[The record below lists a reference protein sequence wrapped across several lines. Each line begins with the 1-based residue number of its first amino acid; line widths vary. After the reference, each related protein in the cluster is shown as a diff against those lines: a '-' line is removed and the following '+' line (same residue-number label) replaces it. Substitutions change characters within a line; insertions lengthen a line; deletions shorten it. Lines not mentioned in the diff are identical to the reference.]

1 MTARQLALKV
11 LYEVEKNG
19 AYPGMELKKQLSAS
33 DLLAVDKGFATEL
46 VYGVI
51 KNRTRLDFI
60 ISKYSKQKLK
70 KISDW
75 IINILRLGVY
85 QIIFLDKVPLSA
97 AVNESVKLAK
107 RYGHQASSGFV
118 NGVLRNVGRSGDV
131 QYPKGREFYEI
142 FYSHPKWLV
151 DMLFDQYGDE
161 AKVIIENNNK
171 VPSTTVR
178 VNVLKTTCDE
188 VVKALAKKGVNVE
201 KTKCENV
208 LKITDFGDISKLD
221 EYKDGLIT
229 PQGLSSYVAAEA
241 VAVKSGDV
249 VMDLCSAPGGKTT
262 AMAEMCGDGAK
273 IYAFDLFE
281 HKIEL
286 IKGNCKRLGIKNV
299 TAKAHDGTVLM
310 EDFVG
315 KADKI
320 LADVPCSGIGIIR
333 KKPDIKWNKETED
346 FDAIISIQKKILE
359 NAQKYLKKDGT
370 LVYSTCTLNKN
381 ENEAT
386 VNEFAK
392 KYNFVIENM
401 QTFLPS
407 EDYDG
412 FFVCKLRR
420 KNEKGN

>member
-19 AYPGMELKKQLSAS
+19 AYPGIELKKQLSAS
-33 DLLAVDKGFATEL
+33 DLSVVDKGFATEI
-46 VYGVI
+46 VYGVL
-51 KNRTRLDFI
+51 KNRTRLDFV

-75 IINILRLGVY
+75 IINILRIGVY

-131 QYPKGREFYEI
+131 EYPKGREFYEI
-142 FYSHPKWLV
+142 YYSHPKWLC
-151 DMLFDQYGDE
+151 DMLFDQYEED

-171 VPSTTVR
+171 VPPTTVR
-178 VNVLKTTCDE
+178 VNVLKTSVDN
-188 VVKALAKKGVNVE
+188 VVETLKEKNITVE
-201 KTKCENV
+201 KTECENI
-208 LKITDFGDISKLD
+208 LKISGFGDISKLS

-229 PQGLSSYVAAEA
+229 PQGLSSYMAASLLQPKNGE
-241 VAVKSGDV
+241 VI
-249 VMDLCSAPGGKTT
+249 MDLCSAPGGKTT
-262 AMAEMCGDGAK
+262 AMAEISRDGAK

-286 IKGNCKRLGIKNV
+286 INNNCKRLGIKNV
-299 TAKAHDGTVLM
+299 VANAHDGTVFM

-320 LADVPCSGIGIIR
+320 LADVPCSGLGIIR
-333 KKPDIKWNKETED
+333 KKPDIKWNKDTTD

-359 NAQKYLKKDGT
+359 NADSYLKKGGT

-381 ENEAT
+381 ENEDVAKD
-386 VNEFAK
+386 FADNK
-392 KYNFVIENM
+392 TYKIIDM
-401 QTFLPS
+401 QTILPG
-407 EDYDG
+407 DNCDG
-412 FFVCKLRR
+412 FFICKMI
-420 KNEKGN
+420 KE